1 MSARRRSGKAVS
13 GERSMETDLRSRI
26 SLAPG
31 AEAVGLAVMIADLIR
46 QNLERAPRKH
56 ADFQKLSASV
66 SMEVPDA
73 DVTIML
79 EFSRGALLIHG
90 GQHDGAHLH
99 IRADSTTLLALPLVR
114 ISAGLPNL
122 FSPDSSALRNGLL
135 SGGVR
140 IGGMLRHPL
149 RLVRFTRLISV
160 NG

>member
-1 MSARRRSGKAVS
+1 MTGGSVT
-13 GERSMETDLRSRI
+13 GEGAPRI
-26 SLAPG
+26 GLAPG

-46 QNLERAPRKH
+46 QNLERSPRKD
-56 ADFQKLSASV
+56 ADFRKLAASV

-73 DVTIML
+73 EVAITL
-79 EFSRGALLIHG
+79 EFSRGTLLVHE
-90 GQHDGAHLH
+90 GQRVGAHLR

-122 FSPDSSALRNGLL
+122 FSPESSALRNGLL
-135 SGGVR
+135 TGGVR

-149 RLVRFTRLISV
+149 RLVRFTRLMSV

>member
-1 MSARRRSGKAVS
+1 VSARRVGGDRAV
-13 GERSMETDLRSRI
+13 GTEARARI
-26 SLAPG
+26 ALAPG
-31 AEAVGLAVMIADLIR
+31 ADAVGLAVMIADLIR
-46 QNLERAPRKH
+46 QNLERDPRKD
-56 ADFQKLSASV
+56 ADFRKLAASV

-73 DVTIML
+73 EVTITL
-79 EFSRGALLIHG
+79 EFSRGALLVHG
-90 GQHDGAHLH
+90 GRHDRAHLR

-122 FSPDSSALRNGLL
+122 FSPESSALRNGLL

-149 RLVRFTRLISV
+149 RLVRFTRLMSV